1 MSGQIKHFYEFGA
14 FRLAPEE
21 RLLLHDG
28 VPVPLAPKAF
38 EMLVVLVSHH
48 SHLLTKDELLKSVWA
63 DTIVEENSLDKN
75 VSELRKIL
83 GGGGP
88 EYIETVR
95 GHGYRFA
102 AEVKEVREEEETE
115 GDQDA
120 LESARS
126 GSAYKSQLKLELK
139 TLESSA
145 IEPQPVITL
154 RNADRATWIDELK
167 ARKIGAFLGIALL
180 LLIITTSFTWIRS
193 MRGGKHQE
201 RPPEMTTER
210 LTNGGDVRNATL
222 SPDGKYF
229 VYEEQDGGVS
239 HLWVR
244 QTGQNNPLE
253 IVPPAERNLTGT
265 TFSPDGQ
272 FVYYTTAESKQ
283 DNSGTLYRVPTLGG
297 VQTKLLEHVDSPVTF
312 SPDGKQIAFA
322 RYGADDS
329 SLVIAASDG
338 SSERVLLERKGRV
351 TIGASGSA
359 WSPDGGMIACSFWN
373 YATPASE
380 ALITVVGVDVQSGAV
395 KLLTEQKWDA
405 CWRIAWTGD
414 GLGLV
419 LIGTRQGE
427 GDSVQKDQVWHVTY
441 PAGEVRRITTDLS
454 RYLPTSL
461 GVTNDSNAV
470 LVVPFNRT
478 SQIWSMDAN
487 GDSRTAQQLTNGTGD
502 GRSGIATLP
511 DNHVVYV
518 ARTGVH
524 VDLWQMNADGTQ
536 QKQLTN
542 DSPFLEEVRAA
553 PDGRTLF
560 FASKRSGRSH
570 LFSVDGDG
578 ANLKQLTS
586 GDSYEIDSDFS
597 PDGKWIVYA
606 SKRVFADKIEPESL
620 WKSSLDGGEPIQ
632 LTENNAN
639 TPYFSPDGRYVSYIA
654 IERGQNKI
662 GIISAEGGATVR
674 MFEPVNIAEL
684 NMGSHWTPDGQ
695 ALTYMVMQKNV
706 GNIWLQPLNGDA
718 PRQLTNFKDGE
729 IYNYAF
735 SRDGTRLFLAR
746 GHQIHDALLI
756 KNFR

>member
-28 VPVPLAPKAF
+28 TPVPLAPKAF
-38 EMLVVLVSHH
+38 EMLVVLVSHNN
-48 SHLLTKDELLKSVWA
+48 HLLTKDELLKSVWA

-75 VSELRKIL
+75 VSVLRKIL
-83 GGGGP
+83 GGGGGVQKF
-88 EYIETVR
+88 IETVR
-95 GHGYRFA
+95 GQGYRFTA
-102 AEVKEVREEEETE
+102 DVKEVCETE
-115 GDQDA
+115 EADASVVSDQ
-120 LESARS
+120 ESAIS
-126 GSAYKSQLKLELK
+126 TELS
-139 TLESSA
+139 L
-145 IEPQPVITL
+145 IEPQPFLTPLNI
-154 RNADRATWIDELK
+154 DRVTWIDELK
-167 ARKIGAFLGIALL
+167 ARKIGAFLAIALL

-193 MRGGKHQE
+193 LSGGKHRE

-229 VYEEQDGGVS
+229 VYEEQDGSVS

-253 IVPPAERNLTGT
+253 IIRPEERNLLGT

-272 FVYYTTAESKQ
+272 FIYYAVRDRHDT
-283 DNSGTLYRVPTLGG
+283 SGALYRVPTLGG

-312 SPDGKQIAFA
+312 SPDGRQIAFT
-322 RYGADDS
+322 RYGADVS

-338 SSERVLLERKGRV
+338 GSERILLERKGSI
-351 TIGASGSA
+351 TIGAGGSA
-359 WSPDGGMIACSFWN
+359 WSPDGRMIACSFWD

-380 ALITVVGVDVQSGAV
+380 ALITVVGVDVQSGAA

-414 GLGLV
+414 GLGYV

-461 GVTNDSNAV
+461 GVSNNSDAV

-478 SQIWSMDAN
+478 SQIWSMDSSGEAH
-487 GDSRTAQQLTNGTGD
+487 TAEQLTNGTGD

-518 ARTGVH
+518 ARTGDH

-536 QKQLTN
+536 KKQLTN

-553 PDGRTLF
+553 PDGRILI
-560 FASKRSGRSH
+560 FASKRNGRSH

-606 SKRVFADKIEPESL
+606 SKRVLADKIEPETL
-620 WKSSLDGGEPIQ
+620 WIISLDGGEPIQ
-632 LTENNAN
+632 LTEDTGF
-639 TPYFSPDGRYVSYIA
+639 TPYFSPDGKRISYINSEQRLA
-654 IERGQNKI
+654 II
-662 GIISAEGGATVR
+662 AAEGGAPLQT
-674 MFEPVNIAEL
+674 FAPVKIAEL
-684 NMGSHWTPDGQ
+684 NMGSHWAPDGQ
-695 ALTYMVMQKNV
+695 VLTYVVMKKNV
-706 GNIWLQPLNGDA
+706 GNIWLQPVNGEA
-718 PRQLTNFKDGE
+718 AHPLTNFKDGE

-746 GHQIHDALLI
+746 GHQIRDALLI